1 MDSGKLVEL
10 EGGPADG
17 RRIAVPTGATL
28 VSIPAT
34 NGRGE
39 SIMADYEPAKTRCAD
54 GVEIWRYHRTASL
67 WTDSAPTPLT

>member
-1 MDSGKLVEL
+1 MAALV
-10 EGGPADG
+10 
-17 RRIAVPTGATL
+17 GATL

-67 WTDSAPTPLT
+67 WTDSAQLELAATIDHLVEHRI